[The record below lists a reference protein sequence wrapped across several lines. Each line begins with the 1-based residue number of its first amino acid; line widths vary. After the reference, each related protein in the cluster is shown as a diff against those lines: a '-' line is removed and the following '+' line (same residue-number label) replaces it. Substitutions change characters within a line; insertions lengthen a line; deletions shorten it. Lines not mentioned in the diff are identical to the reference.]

1 MTKEQRKQHVIDVH
15 RNAINALTED
25 DQTGIDM
32 FIMRVDALDELLTG
46 AMAMIDLMFWY
57 DAEDKNDYF

>member
-15 RNAINALTED
+15 HNAINALIED
-25 DQTGIDM
+25 ETTGIDM
-32 FIMRVDALDELLTG
+32 FIMRVDALDELLNG
-46 AMAMIDLMFWY
+46 AMAMIDLMFWF